1 MGPENPSQPGA
12 SPNGAPPAHPPAPV
26 AAASAVDAAT
36 QAAATSNMTMPSVTS
51 ASVQQPQQPAQL
63 AQQHQQQQRPAAMEP
78 NVLNVV
84 LGDLLVKPWY
94 PSFYPE
100 ELVGRRVER
109 LYVCQWCFKY
119 SKELI
124 PFLGHTK
131 VCSLKDAPPPGTQIY
146 AKDSYSIHEVDG
158 EQYKLYSQNLSLFG
172 KLFLDTKSVFYDV
185 TTFLYYLLVST
196 NPVTGAR
203 QVIGFFS
210 KEKMSWDNNNL
221 ACILVFPP
229 WQRQGLGQMLMGVS
243 YELSRREDRIGGP
256 EKPLSELGRRGYMA
270 YWSATIA
277 RYILSVPMKRNVTLR
292 GISDATY
299 ILLED
304 IIATLKEMK
313 VLEHRPNTNKKN
325 NSSSEEIPVLNKAKV
340 RRWALENGVGLMPPV
355 DASALTVEWT
365 AKERRD
371 EGGGD

>member
-1 MGPENPSQPGA
+1 MGPETASRPGA
-12 SPNGAPPAHPPAPV
+12 SPNGAPPPGDTT
-26 AAASAVDAAT
+26 AA
-36 QAAATSNMTMPSVTS
+36 AAATTMTVPTPTMATTAAPPS
-51 ASVQQPQQPAQL
+51 APQPQSANKQDPRPQP
-63 AQQHQQQQRPAAMEP
+63 QQQQRPAAMEP

-131 VCSLKDAPPPGTQIY
+131 VCGLKDAPPPGTRIY
-146 AKDSYSIHEVDG
+146 AKDCYSIHEVDG
-158 EQYKLYSQNLSLFG
+158 EEHKLYSQNLSLFG

-185 TTFLYYLLVST
+185 TTFLYYLLVNT
-196 NPVTGAR
+196 NPMTGSR

-243 YELSRREDRIGGP
+243 YELSRREGRIGGP
-256 EKPLSELGRRGYMA
+256 EKPLSELGRRGYTA

-292 GISDATY
+292 DVSAATY

-304 IIATLKEMK
+304 IVTTLKEMK
-313 VLEHRPNTNKKN
+313 VLEHRPNTNKKS
-325 NSSSEEIPVLNKAKV
+325 NSAPDEVPVLNKAKV
-340 RRWALENGVGLMPPV
+340 RRWALENGVGLVPPV
-355 DASALTVEWT
+355 DANALTVEWT
-365 AKERRD
+365 ARDRRED
-371 EGGGD
+371 AGGD

>member
-1 MGPENPSQPGA
+1 MGPETPSQLGA
-12 SPNGAPPAHPPAPV
+12 SPNGAPSAIAGPV
-26 AAASAVDAAT
+26 AASSSANT
-36 QAAATSNMTMPSVTS
+36 AAAAPATTMTVPTPTMATAPS
-51 ASVQQPQQPAQL
+51 APL
-63 AQQHQQQQRPAAMEP
+63 QQQQQQQQAQAQQRPGPMEP

-131 VCSLKDAPPPGTQIY
+131 VCSLKDAAPPGMKIY
-146 AKDSYSIHEVDG
+146 AKDSYSIQEVDG
-158 EQYKLYSQNLSLFG
+158 EVHKLYSQNLSLFG

-185 TTFLYYLLVST
+185 TTFLYYLLIST
-196 NPVTGAR
+196 NPGTGAR

-229 WQRQGLGQMLMGVS
+229 WQRQA
-243 YELSRREDRIGGP
+243 
-256 EKPLSELGRRGYMA
+256 LSELGRRGYTA

-292 GISDATY
+292 DVSDATY

-304 IIATLKEMK
+304 IVATLKEMK
-313 VLEHRPNTNKKN
+313 VLEHRPNPNKKSN
-325 NSSSEEIPVLNKAKV
+325 TAPEEVPVLNKAKV
-340 RRWALENGVGLMPPV
+340 RRWALENGVALMPPV
-355 DASALTVEWT
+355 DALALTVEWT
-365 AKERRD
+365 SRERRGE
-371 EGGGD
+371 EGAGD